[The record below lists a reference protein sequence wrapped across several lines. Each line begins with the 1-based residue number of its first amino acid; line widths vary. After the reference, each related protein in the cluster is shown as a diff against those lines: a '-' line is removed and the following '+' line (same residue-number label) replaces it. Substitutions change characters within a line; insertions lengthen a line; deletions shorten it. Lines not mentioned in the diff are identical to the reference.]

1 VTGDEAL
8 GYRIGCQQNSI
19 TLQLP
24 WNKPLRNSTRCGVSR
39 TALCGLVAR
48 VRLIL
53 TSVYPCRLHL
63 PQLQDLLGQVSSR
76 DPILLQDERARK
88 TTMTFIHRV
97 HANLSAHEVF
107 KYVQ

>member
-1 VTGDEAL
+1 M
-8 GYRIGCQQNSI
+8 
-19 TLQLP
+19 
-24 WNKPLRNSTRCGVSR
+24 SR
-39 TALCGLVAR
+39 TALSGLVAR

-76 DPILLQDERARK
+76 DPILLQDERALK